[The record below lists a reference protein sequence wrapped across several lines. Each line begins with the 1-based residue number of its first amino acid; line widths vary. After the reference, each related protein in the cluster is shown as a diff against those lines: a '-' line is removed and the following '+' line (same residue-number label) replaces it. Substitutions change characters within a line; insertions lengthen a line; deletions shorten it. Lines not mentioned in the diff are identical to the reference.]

1 MSCSEFNVGARIEAV
16 RDFEIEEALAR
27 RDKWV
32 HQIQA
37 GDSGEVLRKLA
48 LGTHHSVIVRW
59 DKIPRS
65 RLSIDGSLFECV
77 KATNA
82 GGPT

>member
-1 MSCSEFNVGARIEAV
+1 MSCSEYQVGTRIEAV

-32 HQIQA
+32 HQIAA
-37 GDSGEVLRKLA
+37 GDSGEILRKLA
-48 LGTHHSVIVRW
+48 LGNNHSMIVRW

-65 RLSIDGSLFECV
+65 RLSIDGPLFECV
-77 KATNA
+77 KAAIPDGLT
-82 GGPT
+82 

>member
-1 MSCSEFNVGARIEAV
+1 MSCGEFEVGSRIEAV
-16 RDFEIEEALAR
+16 REFEIEEALAR

-32 HQIQA
+32 HQIQT

-48 LGTHHSVIVRW
+48 LGNNHAVIVRW

-65 RLSIDGSLFECV
+65 RLSIDGPLFECV
-77 KATNA
+77 KATNPD
-82 GGPT
+82 GPT

>member
-1 MSCSEFNVGARIEAV
+1 MSCSEFEVGARIEAV

-27 RDKWV
+27 RDTWV

-48 LGTHHSVIVRW
+48 LGKHHSVIIRW
-59 DKIPRS
+59 DKIPQS
-65 RLSIDGSLFECV
+65 RLSIDGDLFENV
-77 KATNA
+77 KISNSEAPA
-82 GGPT
+82 

>member
-1 MSCSEFNVGARIEAV
+1 MSCSEYQVGTRIQAV

-32 HQIQA
+32 HQIQT
-37 GDSGEVLRKLA
+37 GDLGEVLRKLA
-48 LGTHHSVIVRW
+48 LGNNHSMIIRW

-65 RLSIDGSLFECV
+65 RLSIDGALFENV
-77 KATNA
+77 KVAE
-82 GGPT
+82 

>member
-1 MSCSEFNVGARIEAV
+1 MSCIEFEVGARIEAV
-16 RDFEIEEALAR
+16 KDFEVEEALAR

-48 LGTHHSVIVRW
+48 LGRHHSVIIRW
-59 DKIPRS
+59 DKIPQS
-65 RLSIDGSLFECV
+65 RLSIDGDMFENV
-77 KATNA
+77 KVSDHSH
-82 GGPT
+82 